1 MTLLLALW
9 AQCPDALTA
18 DFHRFYGG
26 SPEGLIRRGVPL
38 LEVADCA
45 RWLPTESA
53 VWRAVNPPDP
63 DDAWTLEAQLLAG
76 IHDRLAELIYVQQR
90 KAGGKPP
97 RPKPIPRPGVR
108 PDRDITKFG
117 GEGALPLP
125 EMAEWLGWPT
135 DTE

>member
-1 MTLLLALW
+1 M
-9 AQCPDALTA
+9 A
-18 DFHRFYGG
+18 DFHRFYGA
-26 SPEGLIRRGVPL
+26 SPEGLLLRGVPL
-38 LEVADCA
+38 LEVAAIA

-53 VWRAVNPPDP
+53 VWRAANPPEP
-63 DDAWTLEAQLLAG
+63 DDAWTLQAQLLAG
-76 IHDRLAELIYVQQR
+76 ANDRLAELVYVTQR
-90 KAGGKPP
+90 AAGFKPK

-108 PDRDITKFG
+108 PDQDVTTFG